1 MLKKISLG
9 ALLLF
14 AGWASVRFVFPYI
27 DNLIGR
33 NHLPSNM
40 VIKRIQELSELATV
54 RMLSEVVI
62 PVRVENKVFGQTVGV
77 TSYLYIVRGQV
88 LAGVDLSQIGTSNVA
103 VFGDKIEIQLPV
115 PRILDAKVDVSR
127 SEVVEYHKD
136 WLAPDIS
143 PASAQQVQQR
153 GLAAVVKQ
161 ACENEV
167 LALANRQA
175 TFTLSQL
182 LGLTN
187 QKVAVKTTKPETCK
201 Y

>member
-1 MLKKISLG
+1 
-9 ALLLF
+9 
-14 AGWASVRFVFPYI
+14 
-27 DNLIGR
+27 
-33 NHLPSNM
+33 
-40 VIKRIQELSELATV
+40 
-54 RMLSEVVI
+54 
-62 PVRVENKVFGQTVGV
+62 
-77 TSYLYIVRGQV
+77 
-88 LAGVDLSQIGTSNVA
+88 
-103 VFGDKIEIQLPV
+103 
-115 PRILDAKVDVSR
+115 VSR